1 MKNKYFIR
9 TLSLILSILMI
20 TSVTSILVVNAEVH
34 VVPDEFINYTIEVS
48 TAGSSGCTDD
58 TVGIKLNGTEGST
71 YWITSSQCNTY
82 GTHTLTP
89 MDIDIGELESVTL
102 KVEGSDK
109 WYPNYIKVTSETG
122 INQTIYCGNW
132 VGENEVT
139 FSKDETVVK
148 FDIKTGDID
157 GAGTNNYNVVQFVDA
172 SGKKSPRINL
182 TEIHP
187 DKNAFERGDLS
198 SFYINCG
205 KGFGRVQYTN
215 IYSSVYSPGGHP
227 WYIDWF
233 TVYQVQG
240 NNKYD
245 QFTIDANQW
254 ISNQLEM
261 TYGRLPGK
269 TGAFNI
275 TIKTQDCMWAGTD
288 ANIELTIVGENGVKT
303 EKCEIVDV
311 VEYYNPGNNF
321 ERGSEEVFNFGF
333 KLDDIRGLGEI
344 QGIEIST
351 DKRNNKTF
359 ETVPND
365 DWYVEYIEIT
375 EIMPEDTH
383 VPQHVRI
390 DINEKI
396 EGRSSDVYFEVTKR
410 YS

>member
-9 TLSLILSILMI
+9 TLSLIMSILMI

-157 GAGTNNYNVVQFVDA
+157 GAGTDNTNVVQFVDTK
-172 SGKKSPRINL
+172 GKKSARINMSD
-182 TEIHP
+182 IHP

-205 KGFGRVQYTN
+205 KGFTKVQYTN
-215 IYSSVYSPGGHP
+215 IYSSVYAPGGHA

-233 TVYQVQG
+233 TVTQVQG
-240 NNKYD
+240 DNVNDSY
-245 QFTIDANQW
+245 TIDADQW
-254 ISNQLEM
+254 ISSQLEM
-261 TYGRLPGK
+261 TYGRESGK
-269 TGAFNI
+269 TGAFNVV
-275 TIKTQDCMWAGTD
+275 IKTQDCMWANTD
-288 ANIELTIVGENGVKT
+288 ACVELTIVGENGVKT
-303 EKCEIVDV
+303 EKCEMGDV
-311 VEYYNPGNNF
+311 AGFYNPGNNF
-321 ERGSEEVFNFGF
+321 SRGSKEVFNYGF
-333 KLDDIRGLGEI
+333 KLNDIRGLGEI

-351 DKRNNKTF
+351 NKTANKADLTF
-359 ETVPND
+359 PND
-365 DWYVEYIEIT
+365 DWYVDYIEIT
-375 EIMPEDTH
+375 EILPEGQT
-383 VPQHVRI
+383 PQHVRFEI
-390 DINEKI
+390 DEKI
-396 EGRSSDVYFEVTKR
+396 EGRSSNVYFEVDK
-410 YS
+410 